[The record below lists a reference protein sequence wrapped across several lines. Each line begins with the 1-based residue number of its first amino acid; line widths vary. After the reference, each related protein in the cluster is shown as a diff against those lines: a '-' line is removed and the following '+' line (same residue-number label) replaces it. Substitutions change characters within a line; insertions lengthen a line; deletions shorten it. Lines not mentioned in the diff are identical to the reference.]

1 MKIQEI
7 QFPLNIGTADE
18 LRVFTREDLETENST
33 VIPFVL
39 VDTTKTTDIVGGQQ
53 LPYKVLHSAK
63 TTIEGDDY
71 LTYKQDPDSIN
82 NYIANLL
89 GVTPIEEEL

>member
-1 MKIQEI
+1 MKIQPI

-18 LRVFTREDLETENST
+18 LRVFIREDLETENSIVT
-33 VIPFVL
+33 HFALI
-39 VDTTKTTDIVGGQQ
+39 DTNQTQEIVAGQQ
-53 LPYKVLHSAK
+53 LPYKPLYTDK

-71 LTYKQDPDSIN
+71 LTYKQDPNSIN

-89 GVTPIEEEL
+89 GVTPIEE